1 MAAALNWPTG
11 PRGRALAL
19 GLTGAALAVVWLAV
33 GAPLLDSYDGWSE
46 ANARRAD
53 YARAMLE
60 VTRRLPELRAA
71 AARRGPDTTA
81 ALLVGDTDAVAG
93 AALDQAVGTMAT
105 AAGAQV
111 ASSEV
116 LPSEA
121 AGGYRRIAL
130 RVNVGGSWPVLVRL
144 LQHLSRAS
152 PRIFVDDIGVHAQ
165 PVSDKER
172 VLPIDTTLTLVGFRN
187 PAAAAPAAAAP
198 AKPLPPAE
206 SAPATPSPP

>member
-1 MAAALNWPTG
+1 MAAALNWPIG

-19 GLTGAALAVVWLAV
+19 ALTGAALAVAWLAA

-60 VTRRLPELRAA
+60 VTRKLPELRAA
-71 AARRGPDTTA
+71 AAQRGPDTTA

-93 AALDQAVGTMAT
+93 AALDGAVGTMAN
-105 AAGAQV
+105 AAGAQL

-130 RVNVGGSWPVLVRL
+130 RVNVGGSWPVLVKL
-144 LQHLSRAS
+144 LQQLSRAS
-152 PRIFVDDIGVHAQ
+152 PRIFVDDVEVHAQ

-187 PAAAAPAAAAP
+187 PAGAPPAKSPRTTAASPAAPPAAAPD
-198 AKPLPPAE
+198 PP
-206 SAPATPSPP
+206 

>member
-1 MAAALNWPTG
+1 MAVAFTWPTG

-19 GLTGAALAVVWLAV
+19 GLTGVAVAAVWLAV

-53 YARAMLE
+53 YARAMLV
-60 VTRRLPELRAA
+60 VTRKLPELREAA
-71 AARRGPDTTA
+71 AQRGPDTTA

-93 AALDQAVGTMAT
+93 AALDGSVGTMAN
-105 AAGAQV
+105 AAGAQI

-130 RVNVGGSWPVLVRL
+130 RVNVGGSWPVLIKL
-144 LQHLSRAS
+144 LQQLSRAS
-152 PRIFVDDIGVHAQ
+152 PRIFVDDIEVHAQ
-165 PVSDKER
+165 PVGDKER

-187 PAAAAPAAAAP
+187 PAGGGKPAPATPAEPAAAAP
-198 AKPLPPAE
+198 SPL
-206 SAPATPSPP
+206 